1 MQVGGRAG
9 NGRRTYNGRD
19 CGIMR
24 GGSGPFRLQDV
35 DANGNV
41 DPGCG
46 CGPNLIYCIYY
57 PESTLPLPRQNDGI
71 LHYPDGQR
79 RLIWEEPARLFAHI
93 ITHDKPF
100 SDLVLGDYTVV
111 TSRLQHAYVRSGR
124 PESNATD
131 NDTWWKVPDT
141 KAWREVKYERMNPLK
156 VTGDLTIK
164 DITKPVTLD
173 VELSNEIID
182 PFTKAT
188 KRAVTATGSFK
199 RADYNMTWNMP
210 LANNTGVVV
219 GEEVNVTLDLEFVK
233 KEGKQVAGGE
243 KEAPKK

>member
-1 MQVGGRAG
+1 MVL
-9 NGRRTYNGRD
+9 D
-19 CGIMR
+19 VR
-24 GGSGPFRLQDV
+24 GSLGPVQ
-35 DANGNV
+35 
-41 DPGCG
+41 
-46 CGPNLIYCIYY
+46 
-57 PESTLPLPRQNDGI
+57 STLELD
-71 LHYPDGQR
+71 DKD
-79 RLIWEEPARLFAHI
+79 
-93 ITHDKPF
+93 ITQSKVTATVDVTKI
-100 SDLVLGDYTVV
+100 YT
-111 TSRLQHAYVRSGR
+111 REAKRDDHLRSADFL
-124 PESNATD
+124 NAEKWPTLSFKS
-131 NDTWWKVPDT
+131 TKVT
-141 KAWREVKYERMNPLK
+141 KAGANKLK